1 MDDLYKRTS
10 SMAVMLVA
18 IFLTLSCP
26 NLVNAQAT
34 PVPIK
39 VGLVPN
45 DDVAPLLYAIKSG
58 MFKRVGL
65 DVEIESGSS
74 GGAITQAVLGGSYQ
88 IGKSS
93 IPPLLNAH
101 LRGVPLYL
109 IAAGGIYDSAAPY
122 ALLVVAPD
130 SPINDPKDLDG
141 QVVGCT
147 ALTGLDVLGINGY
160 VDDHGG
166 DSKTIKYVELP
177 LAEATAAIGQRR
189 IVAYTLFEPQ
199 LADALGSKKVRILGK
214 AYDSIA
220 KRFLIDGWFVAGP
233 WADAH
238 SDAVRKFT
246 TVIYQAAAYTN
257 QHHDAT
263 VGMIADLTKI
273 PIDTIRHMTRIN
285 VSTSLDPAQIQP
297 VIDAAAKYHMI
308 SKSFPAKE
316 LFWH

>member
-1 MDDLYKRTS
+1 MTGIWKQIS
-10 SMAVMLVA
+10 SAVLAFVAMSAILV
-18 IFLTLSCP
+18 CP
-26 NLVNAQAT
+26 DIVTAQASL
-34 PVPIK
+34 VSVK

-45 DDVAPLLYAIKSG
+45 DDVAPVLYAIKTG
-58 MFKRVGL
+58 MFRKAGL
-65 DVEIESGSS
+65 DVELESGSS

-109 IAAGGIYDSAAPY
+109 IAAGGIYESAAPY

-130 SPINDPKDLDG
+130 STITDPKDLGG
-141 QVVGCT
+141 QIVGCT

-160 VDDHGG
+160 VDEHGG
-166 DSKTIKYVELP
+166 NSKNIRYVELP
-177 LAEATAAIGQRR
+177 LAEATAAIQQRR
-189 IVAYTLFEPQ
+189 ITAYTLFEPQ
-199 LADALGSKKVRILGK
+199 LADALAAKKVRVLGK
-214 AYDSIA
+214 SYDSIA

-238 SDAVRKFT
+238 PDVVKKFT
-246 TVIYQAAAYTN
+246 AVVYQAAAYTN
-257 QHHDAT
+257 THHDAT
-263 VGMIADLTKI
+263 VSMIADLTKI
-273 PIDTIRHMTRIN
+273 PAETIQHMTRIN
-285 VSTSLDPAQIQP
+285 VSTSLDPSQIQP

-308 SKSFPAKE
+308 PRTFPAKE